1 MSGLINEK
9 LQNVYKPPYAKLA
22 ETKMNEKS
30 IKIEIKNEIAPSYK
44 PNSPAKILFSAVK
57 ECNGVVYRIIIAE
70 FASGKRICVIERQAT
85 ERLPRAVVKSPPA
98 PLAQYVKKLK
108 RIYSVE

>member
-9 LQNVYKPPYAKLA
+9 LGNVYKPPRAKLVMQPR
-22 ETKMNEKS
+22 E
-30 IKIEIKNEIAPSYK
+30 KIEIKNEIAPINK
-44 PNSPAKILFSAVK
+44 PNSPIKVLFSAIKV
-57 ECNGVVYRIIIAE
+57 CNGVAYRIVIAE

-108 RIYSVE
+108 RIYGVE